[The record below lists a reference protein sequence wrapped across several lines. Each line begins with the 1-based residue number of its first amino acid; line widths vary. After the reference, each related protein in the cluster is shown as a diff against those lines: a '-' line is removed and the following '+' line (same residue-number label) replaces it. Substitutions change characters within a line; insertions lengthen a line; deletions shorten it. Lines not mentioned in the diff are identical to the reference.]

1 MWWDYMK
8 YVHQECFEYI
18 SPECSQ
24 DAHKRIG
31 EDYERTMK
39 CVNDSFEPSTKSAS
53 ELWEQDNSIL
63 RENAKKW
70 TEYGVLYWPSIT
82 INQMTFRGDITPIN
96 VVEAIC
102 ASLWS

>member
-39 CVNDSFEPSTKSAS
+39 CVNDSFEPSTKSTS

-82 INQMTFRGDITPIN
+82 IN
-96 VVEAIC
+96 
-102 ASLWS
+102 